1 MATSEND
8 LISVIISD
16 HRAFERTFQ
25 ELENGGG
32 SSEHRR
38 DLADNLIAEL
48 MRHSVAEEQHMYPA
62 AREALDDGD
71 EVVDHEL
78 EEHAEAEQIMKEL
91 EGVEATDDRFDE
103 LVSKLI
109 GEVRHHLEEEEE
121 NLLPRLQAACSAD
134 QLRELGY
141 EVLRAKES
149 ASTRPQP

>member
-25 ELENGGG
+25 ELEKGEG
-32 SSEHRR
+32 SPNRRR
-38 DLADNLIAEL
+38 DLADHLVAEL

-109 GEVRHHLEEEEE
+109 EEVRHHLEEEEE
-121 NLLPRLQAACSAD
+121 NLLPRLQEACSAD
-134 QLRELGY
+134 QLRELGDK
-141 EVLRAKES
+141 VLRAKES
-149 ASTRPQP
+149 ASTQPHP